1 MSDLIVGTTVTVN
14 GADITTLAREIGPR
28 LPGTGK
34 ERRAVHYVMRRLRE
48 IGVPAALLP
57 VKVPPSFAFIYVV
70 LFCWIAVGVPIAAFS
85 PLIGFVVS
93 LVGLIILGLELAQQP
108 VVSRLFATRRSNN
121 VLGIIPARIND
132 EIGQP
137 ARRVILSAHIDTARS
152 GLLWHRSLIRA
163 LRALVITLLSCSIII
178 PILLLAASFRRFSS
192 IWQVAWVPMIVLLL
206 AAILLIE
213 SEVRGTA
220 LVGAN
225 DNASGVAAL
234 LDVATTIKHSHT
246 ENVETWFLF
255 TTGEEAGLV
264 GMTRFLAEN
273 SFEPR
278 ETYFINVAQV
288 GAGKIRFTRAEQ
300 LIRSRD
306 SAPHLVQLAG
316 EIAGQHPEW
325 EVVSEVY
332 RLLPTDQYVALR
344 QGYQAI
350 TIIGVDEHATPPHW
364 HQQSDTIDAI
374 DPATIQIAADLAYE
388 LIKRIDAEA
397 VHLIEDTQDLRL
409 PLTDSVA
416 S

>member
-1 MSDLIVGTTVTVN
+1 MSDLIVGTTVAVN
-14 GADITTLAREIGPR
+14 RADITTLARDIGPR

-70 LFCWIAVGVPIAAFS
+70 LFCWIAVGVPVAALS
-85 PLIGFVVS
+85 PLIGFVISV
-93 LVGLIILGLELAQQP
+93 LGLIILGLELFQQP
-108 VVSRLFATRRSNN
+108 IVSRLFATRRSNN
-121 VLGIIPARIND
+121 VLGIVPARIND

-163 LRALVITLLSCSIII
+163 FRALVITLLSASIII
-178 PILLLAASFRRFSS
+178 PILLLASTFHRFSS
-192 IWQVAWVPMIVLLL
+192 IWQVAWIPMIVLLL
-206 AAILLIE
+206 ASILLIE

-220 LVGAN
+220 LAGAN

-234 LDVATTIKHSHT
+234 LDVAASVKYSHAD
-246 ENVETWFLF
+246 NVETWFLF

-264 GMTRFLAEN
+264 GMTSFLAEN
-273 SFEPR
+273 SFEPE
-278 ETYFINVAQV
+278 ETYFVNVTQV
-288 GAGKIRFTRAEQ
+288 GAGKIRYTRAEQ

-306 SAPHLVQLAG
+306 SAPVLVQLAG
-316 EIAGQHPEW
+316 EIAGQHPER
-325 EVVSEVY
+325 EITSEVY

-344 QGYQAI
+344 HGYQAI
-350 TIIGVDEHATPPHW
+350 TIFGANEHGAPTHW
-364 HQQSDTIDAI
+364 HQQSDTVESIDL
-374 DPATIQIAADLAYE
+374 ATVQIAADLAYE
-388 LIKRIDAEA
+388 LIKRIDAKA
-397 VHLIEDTQDLRL
+397 VHRIEDTQDLRL
-409 PLTDSVA
+409 PITDSVA